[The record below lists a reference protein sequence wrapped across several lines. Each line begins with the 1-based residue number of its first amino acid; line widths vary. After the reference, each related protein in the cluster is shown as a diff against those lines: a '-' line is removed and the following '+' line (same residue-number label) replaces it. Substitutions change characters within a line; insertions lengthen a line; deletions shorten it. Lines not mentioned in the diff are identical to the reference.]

1 VFLLLFD
8 IDGTLLLGH
17 GAGRRAMERAGRA
30 LLGEAFTLDG
40 IDFGGALDPWI
51 FEQAARRA
59 GIADARA
66 HHDAF
71 RAAYLVELRRALEAG
86 EVRPEALPGVG
97 SLLALLAE
105 RADVTLG
112 LVTGNYRQ
120 AAPLKISAAG
130 LSPDAFSLGAFGDE
144 APTRPELVALALG
157 RWSERGARP
166 DPDRVIVIGDT
177 PRDIDCAHANR
188 CRCLAVATGWHSA
201 ETLRAAGADA
211 VVPDL
216 TDPSRL
222 LGMLG

>member
-1 VFLLLFD
+1 
-8 IDGTLLLGH
+8 
-17 GAGRRAMERAGRA
+17 
-30 LLGEAFTLDG
+30 
-40 IDFGGALDPWI
+40 
-51 FEQAARRA
+51 
-59 GIADARA
+59 
-66 HHDAF
+66 
-71 RAAYLVELRRALEAG
+71 
-86 EVRPEALPGVG
+86 VG

-130 LSPDAFSLGAFGDE
+130 LSPGSFSLGAFGDE

-177 PRDIDCAHANR
+177 PRDVACAHANG

-201 ETLRAAGADA
+201 ETLRVAGADA

-216 TDPSRL
+216 SDPSML
-222 LGMLG
+222 LGMLR